1 MFIRWQK
8 YRSVALWHR
17 GKPPI
22 KRVKAILVESV
33 RIDGKPRQKHVA
45 FIASYQDG
53 RLDQIST
60 RSTFWRDAR
69 QRLDRISNQTTPS
82 DRSRVEAALA
92 QRVPPTTA
100 AEDAAQQRQAD
111 ERVQRVGRASR

>member
-1 MFIRWQK
+1 MFIRWQN

-22 KRVKAILVESV
+22 TRVKAILVETV

-45 FIASYQDG
+45 FIASYEANK
-53 RLDQIST
+53 LDQIST

-69 QRLDRISNQTTPS
+69 QRLDRISDQITANRPQQGRSRTRTVRT
-82 DRSRVEAALA
+82 DDGGSRVEVMTVM
-92 QRVPPTTA
+92 R
-100 AEDAAQQRQAD
+100 
-111 ERVQRVGRASR
+111 